1 MTQKYF
7 NSQRMNQPMQTFQ
20 LNPDGGADHGVPLS
34 NYLNA
39 QVNNRD
45 KICIIRTTTNK
56 KKSIMVKS
64 QLVLLLKHLPLCLT
78 QAHLTFGFLLHTVL
92 LLLASYTNDM
102 ILINQVHMLK
112 MVQSLPSNT
121 VLDHWKALSV
131 R

>member
-39 QVNNRD
+39 QVNNRET
-45 KICIIRTTTNK
+45 RYALLELLTK
-56 KKSIMVKS
+56 KKSIMVKL

-78 QAHLTFGFLLHTVL
+78 QAHLTFGFLPHTVL

-102 ILINQVHMLK
+102 ILINQVHTLK
-112 MVQSLPSNT
+112 MVQSLPSST

-131 R
+131 K

>member
-1 MTQKYF
+1 
-7 NSQRMNQPMQTFQ
+7 MNQPMQTFQ

-39 QVNNRD
+39 QVNNRET
-45 KICIIRTTTNK
+45 RYALLELLTK
-56 KKSIMVKS
+56 KKSIMVKL

-112 MVQSLPSNT
+112 MVQSLPSST

-131 R
+131 K